1 MSSPQHICVV
11 CPHCGL
17 FVIVYVKDY
26 NCKIFRHGAY
36 KDDPTKQIPAHL
48 PKVECDRL
56 KAEDKIYG
64 CGKPF
69 ELVNI
74 NGIEYARVCDYI

>member
-1 MSSPQHICVV
+1 M
-11 CPHCGL
+11 
-17 FVIVYVKDY
+17 KDY

-56 KAEDKIYG
+56 KARRIKYMVVR
-64 CGKPF
+64 KPF
-69 ELVNI
+69 ELVNYKWY
-74 NGIEYARVCDYI
+74 GIGARKYVIIFK